1 MRETPAQN
9 ERSKTMSYRITKA
22 ALEQRFE
29 QYVSALNG
37 LGMIPE
43 GYHVVLTHG
52 SKTYGNAYRIN
63 LTGTPVWNEAWHR
76 YDYPNGSG
84 HSHPPTG
91 DDFLGMT
98 KAEAHTKLTAI
109 TRTLWEVARH
119 QGR

>member
-1 MRETPAQN
+1 MT
-9 ERSKTMSYRITKA
+9 YRITKA

-29 QYVSALNG
+29 NYVNALDC

-43 GYHVVLTHG
+43 GYRVVLCHG

-109 TRTLWEVARH
+109 TRTLWEVAHH